1 MKRLF
6 YLMMVGAV
14 FTALQITS
22 VGAQDAATSTVDISH
37 CADMPPTTRPACEA
51 QAHAGPP
58 GGPGHH
64 PPADCGGVP
73 CPTAPGGPGHH
84 PPGSMPPGE
93 AMCFDAAT
101 NSEILCSDMP
111 GANPNMTPPPSGHH
125 GGGCDPN
132 LAPDAGGCPDGYTGA
147 PGGPGHHP
155 PGGPGHHPPGS
166 MPPGEAM
173 CFDAATNSEI
183 LCSAMPG
190 ADPNMTPPPS
200 SHPGG
205 PGHHPPADCGG
216 VPCPTGHDGGPDGP
230 PIDPRSG
237 QPFTAADEAK
247 YQVYA
252 DECKT
257 SGGTISAASLAIL
270 MADGFT
276 EPMVNGLCQKSAHDG
291 PPPAP

>member
-1 MKRLF
+1 MKKILCF
-6 YLMMVGAV
+6 LMFGFA
-14 FTALQITS
+14 FTAFQVVS
-22 VGAQDAATSTVDISH
+22 VGADDAAQTEVDISH
-37 CADMPPTTRPACEA
+37 CADLPPTTRPACEA
-51 QAHAGPP
+51 QAHAG
-58 GGPGHH
+58 
-64 PPADCGGVP
+64 
-73 CPTAPGGPGHH
+73 
-84 PPGSMPPGE
+84 
-93 AMCFDAAT
+93 
-101 NSEILCSDMP
+101 
-111 GANPNMTPPPSGHH
+111 
-125 GGGCDPN
+125 
-132 LAPDAGGCPDGYTGA
+132 
-147 PGGPGHHP
+147 P

-200 SHPGG
+200 GHHGGSGCDPNLAPDAGGCPDGYTGTPGGPGHHPPADCGGVPCPTAPGG

-252 DECKT
+252 DECET

-276 EPMVNGLCQKSAHDG
+276 EPMVNGLCQKSANDG

>member
-1 MKRLF
+1 
-6 YLMMVGAV
+6 MVGAV

-37 CADMPPTTRPACEA
+37 CADLPPTTRPACEA
-51 QAHAGPP
+51 QAHGGPPGGP

-64 PPADCGGVP
+64 PPAGPGG
-73 CPTAPGGPGHH
+73 PGGPGHH
-84 PPGSMPPGE
+84 PPGSMPPAGMPPMGNTSGMPPAGMPPMGNMSGMPPAGE
-93 AMCFDAAT
+93 PMCFDAAT
-101 NSEILCSDMP
+101 QTSIPCSDMP
-111 GANPNMTPPPSGHH
+111 GADATMTPPPSSH
-125 GGGCDPN
+125 
-132 LAPDAGGCPDGYTGA
+132 
-147 PGGPGHHP
+147 

-216 VPCPTGHDGGPDGP
+216 VPCPTGHDGGPDGS
-230 PIDPRSG
+230 PIDPRNG
-237 QPFTAADEAK
+237 RPFTAADEAK